1 MGECVGNYK
10 DELFG
15 GKLCKVIEEGEV
27 VSYNLVN
34 GKLVKSI
41 HRNDKWIDTPI

>member
-1 MGECVGNYK
+1 MGDCVGDYK
-10 DELFG
+10 DELAG

-34 GKLVKSI
+34 GKLVKSVY
-41 HRNDKWIDTPI
+41 RNNKWTEISI

>member
-1 MGECVGNYK
+1 MGDCVGDYK
-10 DELFG
+10 DELVG

-34 GKLVKSI
+34 RKLVKSVY
-41 HRNDKWIDTPI
+41 RNNKWIEISI